1 MQPERLQGSEYSVL
15 SDIWSLGVSLVEMAI
30 GRYPIPQPT
39 VAEIA
44 EEMKERPAGE
54 LPLREG
60 GNSFASH
67 ANAIRMPI
75 FELLQIIT
83 TSVRGPLW

>member
-1 MQPERLQGSEYSVL
+1 M
-15 SDIWSLGVSLVEMAI
+15 SLIEMAL
-30 GRYPIPQPT
+30 GRYPIPQPSM
-39 VAEIA
+39 VEIA

-54 LPLREG
+54 LPPREG
-60 GNSFASH
+60 GNSYASH

-83 TSVRGPLW
+83 TSVRLLQIRWWGKWEEHEGVGKEGGA